1 MSASCT
7 LATKEELRQLLDG
20 AAAAAA
26 AAADALA
33 AKSANAAAEAKA
45 LAAVQAAWMA
55 NVGGRWRDYCSAA
68 NPSTFS
74 MCINGDGQIASA
86 KGQSREL

>member
-20 AAAAAA
+20 AAAA

-68 NPSTFS
+68 PPSTFS